1 MWNSSD
7 SPSLKWR
14 PRLGIYTGGKN
25 NRFDPS
31 TFEAVSYN
39 WWTYVSKINGKI
51 VFNAYPY
58 SSSTQSHQRNMRAL
72 LKQLK
77 IKIDV
82 EVYMRQSLSK
92 FWSDSLPH
100 QYEEMFQIEIDAP
113 RARKDGVFVE
123 CHSKHYKTR
132 TEAIKALKESIKACR
147 QLGAKMTRES
157 IKALKKQVA
166 ERTEKRLESARA
178 ERAAIKARQVE
189 LKPQLIDLGPISL
202 DVFEQANDLNE
213 IDLNQNTNKELE
225 DVA

>member
-14 PRLGIYTGGKN
+14 PRLKIYTGGKN
-25 NRFDPS
+25 NTFDPE

-39 WWTYVSKINGKI
+39 WWTYVSKIGGKV

-72 LKQLK
+72 LKHLK

-82 EVYMRQSLSK
+82 EVYMRQSLSS
-92 FWSDSLPH
+92 FWSESLPS

-113 RARKDGVFVE
+113 RARKDGVWVS

-132 TEAIKALKESIKACR
+132 TEAIDAIRESIKTCR
-147 QLGAKMTRES
+147 KLGAKMTRES
-157 IKALKKQVA
+157 IKALKQKVKA
-166 ERTEKRLESARA
+166 RTESRLESARA
-178 ERAAIKARQVE
+178 ERAEIKARQKE
-189 LKPQLIDLGPISL
+189 LKPQLNDLDAISL
-202 DVFEQANDLNE
+202 EIFEQANDLNE
-213 IDLNQNTNKELE
+213 IDLNQDKGVQN
-225 DVA
+225 VA